1 MSLQS
6 ILCDQY
12 VCFFPAAPAVSW
24 QVNELT
30 ISEGD
35 IVQVCFIIGETAQIY
50 EVEIGVRGNDNNT
63 AGNL

>member
-1 MSLQS
+1 M
-6 ILCDQY
+6 
-12 VCFFPAAPAVSW
+12 
-24 QVNELT
+24 NELT

-63 AGNL
+63 AGNLWWMQQCLGFD